1 MPDAPWL
8 VTPLRRLKGPL
19 QGCRVDVLR
28 ALSRRHQPPRVSWQS
43 APVSSHRLGDRELLS
58 RGGHHSG
65 TFGIRRIHLDGSLD
79 LEFAVE
85 CEEASCNVA
94 GYKCP
99 VLGLA
104 VSDEGREECH
114 TLHTKFQGAL
124 PLDQSF
130 IGGRDEKWGQR
141 DLLEELSSR
150 IFIANFHC
158 EFSLRKFF
166 KLRSSKNLRNSS
178 LRG

>member
-1 MPDAPWL
+1 MPERA
-8 VTPLRRLKGPL
+8 VVGYPLRRLKGPL

-104 VSDEGREECH
+104 VSDEGRRQL
-114 TLHTKFQGAL
+114 TR
-124 PLDQSF
+124 
-130 IGGRDEKWGQR
+130 GRTVANACLSTRHCKVACEGVNCWGT
-141 DLLEELSSR
+141 SR
-150 IFIANFHC
+150 
-158 EFSLRKFF
+158 S
-166 KLRSSKNLRNSS
+166 NLRRVRNSEM
-178 LRG
+178 LDCML

>member
-1 MPDAPWL
+1 MAVGAGFFTAS
-8 VTPLRRLKGPL
+8 VTANFYHAE
-19 QGCRVDVLR
+19 VT
-28 ALSRRHQPPRVSWQS
+28 
-43 APVSSHRLGDRELLS
+43 
-58 RGGHHSG
+58 SG
-65 TFGIRRIHLDGSLD
+65 TFGIKRIHLDGNLD